1 MWKVLVTESIHEE
14 GLAILR
20 EARDVQLV
28 QKVGLSREDLFAQLQ
43 DTDALLTRSG
53 TGIDVPLLEAAPVL
67 KVVGRAGVGVDNVDL
82 PEASRRGVVVI
93 NAPTGNTLSAAEQTL
108 ALMLGLIRRTPQA
121 NASMRRGEWD
131 RKRFM
136 GHQLNGKR
144 LLVLGLG
151 RIGTQVALRCRAFGM
166 DVSAYDPYVSPG
178 KAENLKV
185 QLLPDLADALAMADV
200 ITLHVPLTEETRGM
214 LDDRLVRTIKRG
226 AYLINCAR
234 GGLVD
239 EEACALALREGRL
252 AGAAFDVYSMEP
264 PGLEHPLLAED
275 LQDRIVL
282 TPHLG
287 ANTYEA
293 QSAVARIA
301 ATNLLAALRGEP
313 YEHAVN
319 LPFMEQ
325 RLTGQRRAF
334 LTLARNLGVLA
345 THLAER
351 TEGAVSS
358 CQVMLRGPLFQDEEE
373 SILVEAPFRLKPYTV
388 AFLKGLLEVR
398 HGAEVNYM
406 VAPLIAQE
414 KGIQLEEGFGESST
428 YQNVIDV
435 KVGTE
440 RGSLRLVGT
449 VTEEGRQ
456 RVVRL
461 DDYWLDLIP
470 SGRLLLFQNHDRP
483 GVIGKVGTLLGQAG
497 VNIANFALGR
507 KNGSGLALAALQID
521 QELGE
526 ELLSTLRHDGDLI
539 WAATVCLKEGL

>member
-20 EARDVQLV
+20 QAPDIQLV
-28 QKVGLSREDLFAQLQ
+28 QKTGLSQEELHAELR

-53 TGIDVPLLEAAPVL
+53 TDIDVPLLEAAPIL

-108 ALMLGLIRRTPQA
+108 ALMLGIIRRTPQA

-144 LLVLGLG
+144 LLILGLG
-151 RIGTQVALRCRAFGM
+151 RIGTQVALRGRAFGM
-166 DVSAYDPYVSPG
+166 EVTAYDPYVSPS
-178 KAENLKV
+178 KAESLKV
-185 QLLPDLADALAMADV
+185 QLLPDLADALATADV

-239 EEACALALREGRL
+239 EEACAAALREGRL
-252 AGAAFDVYSMEP
+252 AGAAFDVYSAEP

-275 LQDRIVL
+275 LADRIVL

-325 RLTGQRRAF
+325 RLTGQRRTF

-351 TEGAVSS
+351 TEGAVTS

-373 SILVEAPFRLKPYTV
+373 PIRFEAPFRLKPYTV

-414 KGIQLEEGFGESST
+414 KGIQLEEGFGEAST

-435 KVGTE
+435 RVGTE

-521 QELGE
+521 QDLGE
-526 ELLSTLRHDGDLI
+526 ELLRALQHDGDLI
-539 WAATVCLKEGL
+539 WATTVCLKEGL

>member
-1 MWKVLVTESIHEE
+1 
-14 GLAILR
+14 
-20 EARDVQLV
+20 
-28 QKVGLSREDLFAQLQ
+28 
-43 DTDALLTRSG
+43 
-53 TGIDVPLLEAAPVL
+53 
-67 KVVGRAGVGVDNVDL
+67 
-82 PEASRRGVVVI
+82 
-93 NAPTGNTLSAAEQTL
+93 
-108 ALMLGLIRRTPQA
+108 
-121 NASMRRGEWD
+121 
-131 RKRFM
+131 
-136 GHQLNGKR
+136 
-144 LLVLGLG
+144 
-151 RIGTQVALRCRAFGM
+151 
-166 DVSAYDPYVSPG
+166 
-178 KAENLKV
+178 
-185 QLLPDLADALAMADV
+185 
-200 ITLHVPLTEETRGM
+200 
-214 LDDRLVRTIKRG
+214 
-226 AYLINCAR
+226 
-234 GGLVD
+234 
-239 EEACALALREGRL
+239 
-252 AGAAFDVYSMEP
+252 MEP

-373 SILVEAPFRLKPYTV
+373 PIRFEAPFRLKPYTV

>member
-20 EARDVQLV
+20 QAPDVHLV
-28 QKVGLSREDLFAQLQ
+28 QKTGLSQEELHAELR

-53 TGIDVPLLEAAPVL
+53 TGIDVPLLEAAPIL

-108 ALMLGLIRRTPQA
+108 ALMLGIIRRTPQA

-144 LLVLGLG
+144 MLILGLG
-151 RIGTQVALRCRAFGM
+151 RIGTQVALRGRAFGM
-166 DVSAYDPYVSPG
+166 EVTAYDPYVSPA
-178 KAENLKV
+178 KAESLKV
-185 QLLPDLADALAMADV
+185 QLLPDLADALATADV

-239 EEACALALREGRL
+239 EEACAAALREGRL
-252 AGAAFDVYSMEP
+252 AGAAFDVYSAEP

-275 LQDRIVL
+275 LADRIVL

-325 RLTGQRRAF
+325 RLTGA
-334 LTLARNLGVLA
+334 AA
-345 THLAER
+345 HLPHP
-351 TEGAVSS
+351 
-358 CQVMLRGPLFQDEEE
+358 GPQ
-373 SILVEAPFRLKPYTV
+373 P
-388 AFLKGLLEVR
+388 G
-398 HGAEVNYM
+398 
-406 VAPLIAQE
+406 
-414 KGIQLEEGFGESST
+414 
-428 YQNVIDV
+428 
-435 KVGTE
+435 
-440 RGSLRLVGT
+440 GSGH
-449 VTEEGRQ
+449 
-456 RVVRL
+456 
-461 DDYWLDLIP
+461 P
-470 SGRLLLFQNHDRP
+470 SGGAHRGGGDELPGDAPGPPSSRTRRNPSASRP
-483 GVIGKVGTLLGQAG
+483 PSA
-497 VNIANFALGR
+497 
-507 KNGSGLALAALQID
+507 
-521 QELGE
+521 
-526 ELLSTLRHDGDLI
+526 
-539 WAATVCLKEGL
+539 

>member
-20 EARDVQLV
+20 QAPDVHLV
-28 QKVGLSREDLFAQLQ
+28 QKTGLSQEELHAELR

-53 TGIDVPLLEAAPVL
+53 TGIDVPLLEAAPIL

-82 PEASRRGVVVI
+82 PEASRRGIVVI

-108 ALMLGLIRRTPQA
+108 ALMLGIIRRTPQA

-144 LLVLGLG
+144 LLILGLG
-151 RIGTQVALRCRAFGM
+151 RIGTQVALRGRAFGM
-166 DVSAYDPYVSPG
+166 EVTAYDPYVSPS
-178 KAENLKV
+178 KAESLKV
-185 QLLPDLADALAMADV
+185 QLLPDLADALATADV

-239 EEACALALREGRL
+239 EEACAAALREGRL
-252 AGAAFDVYSMEP
+252 AGAAFDVYSAEP

-275 LQDRIVL
+275 LADRIVL

-325 RLTGQRRAF
+325 RLTGQRRTF

-351 TEGAVSS
+351 TEGAVTS

-373 SILVEAPFRLKPYTV
+373 PIRFEAPFRLKPYTV

-414 KGIQLEEGFGESST
+414 KGIQLEEGFGEAST

-435 KVGTE
+435 RVGTE

-521 QELGE
+521 QDLGE
-526 ELLSTLRHDGDLI
+526 ELLRALQHDGDLI
-539 WAATVCLKEGL
+539 WATTVCLKEGL